1 MKQLAIIDDDPEILK
16 LLEQYLTKNGFEV
29 KAFTDGESFLKA
41 DESDF
46 SLIVLDIGLPGVD
59 GLEVCK
65 RVRQKSN
72 IPIIMLTAA
81 SDDLDRILGLELG
94 SDDYMGK
101 PFNPRELLARIKAL
115 LRRSE
120 IKEEDVDNNIV
131 MNYAARSAFIGG
143 QELELTGTEFD
154 LLCVFHK
161 QIGTVLSRDEIGE
174 LLHGRKI
181 DPLDRSN
188 DTIVSRLR
196 HKLSAHFDG
205 EVMRVFQS
213 IGLSS
218 EITSSSLVNK
228 GMLYKDLKSHTL
240 IDWCRSQDIGPMA

>member
-1 MKQLAIIDDDPEILK
+1 MKQLAIVDDDPEILK
-16 LLEQYLTKNGFEV
+16 LLDQYLTKNGFEV
-29 KAFTDGESFLKA
+29 EAFTDGESFLKK
-41 DESDF
+41 DVNKF
-46 SLIVLDIGLPGVD
+46 SLIVLDIGLPGID

-65 RVRQKSN
+65 RVRQNSN

-143 QELELTGTEFD
+143 KELELTGTEFD

-174 LLHGRKI
+174 LLHGRKV
-181 DPLDRSN
+181 DPLDRSI

-196 HKLSAHFDG
+196 HKLSSHFDG
-205 EVMRVFQS
+205 EIIQS
-213 IGLSS
+213 VRG
-218 EITSSSLVNK
+218 K
-228 GMLYKDLKSHTL
+228 GYVLLLKS
-240 IDWCRSQDIGPMA
+240 

>member
-1 MKQLAIIDDDPEILK
+1 MKHLAIIDDDPEILK

-29 KAFTDGESFLKA
+29 RAFTDGESFLKA

-46 SLIVLDIGLPGVD
+46 SLIVLDIGLPGID

-174 LLHGRKI
+174 MLHGRKI
-181 DPLDRSN
+181 DPLDRSI

-205 EVMRVFQS
+205 EIIQS
-213 IGLSS
+213 VRG
-218 EITSSSLVNK
+218 K
-228 GMLYKDLKSHTL
+228 GYVLLLKS
-240 IDWCRSQDIGPMA
+240 

>member
-16 LLEQYLTKNGFEV
+16 LLDQYLTKNSFEV
-29 KAFTDGESFLKA
+29 DAFTDGESFLKEG
-41 DESDF
+41 ESKY
-46 SLIVLDIGLPGVD
+46 SLIILDIGLPGID

-65 RVRQKSN
+65 KVRQNSN

-120 IKEEDVDNNIV
+120 IKEMDVDNNIV

-143 QELELTGTEFD
+143 KELELTGTEFD

-161 QIGTVLSRDEIGE
+161 QIGKVLSRDEIGE
-174 LLHGRKI
+174 LLHGRRV
-181 DPLDRSN
+181 DPLDRSI

-196 HKLSAHFDG
+196 HKLSSHFDG
-205 EVMRVFQS
+205 EIIQS
-213 IGLSS
+213 VRG
-218 EITSSSLVNK
+218 K
-228 GMLYKDLKSHTL
+228 GYVLLMKS
-240 IDWCRSQDIGPMA
+240 

>member
-16 LLEQYLTKNGFEV
+16 LLDQYLTKNGFEV
-29 KAFTDGESFLKA
+29 EAFTDGESFLKK
-41 DESDF
+41 DVNKF
-46 SLIVLDIGLPGVD
+46 SLIVLDIGLPGID

-65 RVRQKSN
+65 RMRQNSN

-143 QELELTGTEFD
+143 EELELTGTEFD

-174 LLHGRKI
+174 LLHGRKM
-181 DPLDRSN
+181 DPLDRSI

-196 HKLSAHFDG
+196 HKLSSHFDG
-205 EVMRVFQS
+205 EIIQS
-213 IGLSS
+213 VRG
-218 EITSSSLVNK
+218 K
-228 GMLYKDLKSHTL
+228 GYVLLLKS
-240 IDWCRSQDIGPMA
+240 

>member
-16 LLEQYLTKNGFEV
+16 LLDQYLTKNSFEV
-29 KAFTDGESFLKA
+29 DAFTDGESFLKEG
-41 DESDF
+41 ESKY
-46 SLIVLDIGLPGVD
+46 SLIILDIGLPGID

-65 RVRQKSN
+65 KVRQNSN

-120 IKEEDVDNNIV
+120 IKEKDVDNNIV
-131 MNYAARSAFIGG
+131 MNYAARSAFIDGK
-143 QELELTGTEFD
+143 ELELTGTEFD

-161 QIGTVLSRDEIGE
+161 QIGKVLSRDEIGE
-174 LLHGRKI
+174 LLHGRRV
-181 DPLDRSN
+181 DPLDRSI

-196 HKLSAHFDG
+196 HKLSSHFDG
-205 EVMRVFQS
+205 EIIQS
-213 IGLSS
+213 VRG
-218 EITSSSLVNK
+218 K
-228 GMLYKDLKSHTL
+228 GYVLLMKS
-240 IDWCRSQDIGPMA
+240 

>member
-29 KAFTDGESFLKA
+29 RAFTDGESFLKA

-46 SLIVLDIGLPGVD
+46 SLIVLDIGLPGID

-81 SDDLDRILGLELG
+81 SDDLDRILGLELC

-174 LLHGRKI
+174 LLHGRKV
-181 DPLDRSN
+181 DPLDRSI

-196 HKLSAHFDG
+196 HKLSSHFDG
-205 EVMRVFQS
+205 EIIQS
-213 IGLSS
+213 VRG
-218 EITSSSLVNK
+218 K
-228 GMLYKDLKSHTL
+228 GYVLLLKN
-240 IDWCRSQDIGPMA
+240 

>member
-16 LLEQYLTKNGFEV
+16 LLDQYLTKNGFEV
-29 KAFTDGESFLKA
+29 KAFSDGESFLAGDYSK
-41 DESDF
+41 F
-46 SLIVLDIGLPGVD
+46 SLVILDLGLPGID

-65 RVRQKSN
+65 KLRQKSN
-72 IPIIMLTAA
+72 VPIIMLTAA

-131 MNYAARSAFIGG
+131 MNDAARTAFINGE
-143 QELELTGTEFD
+143 ELDLTGTEFD

-174 LLHGRKI
+174 LLHGRKV
-181 DPLDRSN
+181 DPLDRSI

-196 HKLSAHFDG
+196 HKLSNHFKG
-205 EVMRVFQS
+205 EIIQS
-213 IGLSS
+213 VRG
-218 EITSSSLVNK
+218 K
-228 GMLYKDLKSHTL
+228 GYVLLLKN
-240 IDWCRSQDIGPMA
+240 

>member
-1 MKQLAIIDDDPEILK
+1 MKQLAIIDDDLEILK
-16 LLEQYLTKNGFEV
+16 LLDQYLTKNGFEV
-29 KAFTDGESFLKA
+29 EAFTDGESFLKK
-41 DESDF
+41 DVNKF
-46 SLIVLDIGLPGVD
+46 SLIVLDIGLPGID

-65 RVRQKSN
+65 RVRQNSN

-143 QELELTGTEFD
+143 EELELTGTEFD

-174 LLHGRKI
+174 LLHGRKV
-181 DPLDRSN
+181 DPLDRSI

-196 HKLSAHFDG
+196 HKLSSHFDG
-205 EVMRVFQS
+205 EIIQS
-213 IGLSS
+213 VRG
-218 EITSSSLVNK
+218 K
-228 GMLYKDLKSHTL
+228 GYVLLLKS
-240 IDWCRSQDIGPMA
+240 

>member
-1 MKQLAIIDDDPEILK
+1 MKQLAIIDDDPEILR
-16 LLEQYLTKNGFEV
+16 LLDQYLTKNGFEV
-29 KAFTDGESFLKA
+29 DAFTDGESFLKEG
-41 DESDF
+41 ESKY
-46 SLIVLDIGLPGVD
+46 SLIILDIGLPGID

-65 RVRQKSN
+65 KVRQNSN

-120 IKEEDVDNNIV
+120 IKETDVDNNIV

-143 QELELTGTEFD
+143 KELELTGTEFD
-154 LLCVFHK
+154 LLSVFHK
-161 QIGTVLSRDEIGE
+161 QIGKVLSRDEIGE
-174 LLHGRKI
+174 LLHGRRV
-181 DPLDRSN
+181 DPLDRSI

-196 HKLSAHFDG
+196 HKLSSHFDG
-205 EVMRVFQS
+205 EIIQS
-213 IGLSS
+213 VRG
-218 EITSSSLVNK
+218 K
-228 GMLYKDLKSHTL
+228 GYVLLMKS
-240 IDWCRSQDIGPMA
+240 

>member
-16 LLEQYLTKNGFEV
+16 LLDQYLTKNGFEV
-29 KAFTDGESFLKA
+29 DAFTDGESFLKEG
-41 DESDF
+41 ESKY
-46 SLIVLDIGLPGVD
+46 SLIILDIGLPGID

-65 RVRQKSN
+65 RVRQNSN

-120 IKEEDVDNNIV
+120 IKEMDVDNNIV

-143 QELELTGTEFD
+143 KELELTGTEFD

-161 QIGTVLSRDEIGE
+161 QIGKVLSRDEIGE
-174 LLHGRKI
+174 LLHGRRV
-181 DPLDRSN
+181 DPLDRSI

-196 HKLSAHFDG
+196 HKLSSHFDG
-205 EVMRVFQS
+205 EIIQS
-213 IGLSS
+213 VRG
-218 EITSSSLVNK
+218 K
-228 GMLYKDLKSHTL
+228 GYVLLMKS
-240 IDWCRSQDIGPMA
+240 

>member
-16 LLEQYLTKNGFEV
+16 LLDQYLTKNGFEV
-29 KAFTDGESFLKA
+29 EAFTDGESFLKK
-41 DESDF
+41 DVNKF
-46 SLIVLDIGLPGVD
+46 SLIVLDIGLPGID

-65 RVRQKSN
+65 RVRQNSN
-72 IPIIMLTAA
+72 VPIIMLTDA

-143 QELELTGTEFD
+143 KELELTGTEFD

-174 LLHGRKI
+174 LLHGRKV
-181 DPLDRSN
+181 DPLDRSI

-196 HKLSAHFDG
+196 HKLSSHFDG
-205 EVMRVFQS
+205 EIIQS
-213 IGLSS
+213 VRG
-218 EITSSSLVNK
+218 K
-228 GMLYKDLKSHTL
+228 GYVLLLKS
-240 IDWCRSQDIGPMA
+240 

>member
-1 MKQLAIIDDDPEILK
+1 MKQLAIIDNDPEILK

-29 KAFTDGESFLKA
+29 RAFTDGESFLKA

-46 SLIVLDIGLPGVD
+46 SLIVLDIGLPGID

-94 SDDYMGK
+94 SDDYIGK

-174 LLHGRKI
+174 LLHGRKV
-181 DPLDRSN
+181 DPLDRSI

-196 HKLSAHFDG
+196 HKLSSHFDG
-205 EVMRVFQS
+205 EIIQS
-213 IGLSS
+213 VRG
-218 EITSSSLVNK
+218 K
-228 GMLYKDLKSHTL
+228 GYVLLLKN
-240 IDWCRSQDIGPMA
+240 

>member
-16 LLEQYLTKNGFEV
+16 LLDQYLTKNSFEV
-29 KAFTDGESFLKA
+29 DAFTDGESFLREDCSKY
-41 DESDF
+41 
-46 SLIVLDIGLPGVD
+46 SLIILDIGLPGID

-65 RVRQKSN
+65 RVRQNSN

-120 IKEEDVDNNIV
+120 IKEEDVDNSIV
-131 MNYAARSAFIGG
+131 MNHAARSAFIGA
-143 QELELTGTEFD
+143 QELELTATEFD

-161 QIGTVLSRDEIGE
+161 QIGKVLSRDEIGE
-174 LLHGRKI
+174 LLHGRRI
-181 DPLDRSN
+181 DPLDRSI

-196 HKLSAHFDG
+196 HKLSSHFEG
-205 EVMRVFQS
+205 EIIQS
-213 IGLSS
+213 VRG
-218 EITSSSLVNK
+218 K
-228 GMLYKDLKSHTL
+228 GYVLLMKS
-240 IDWCRSQDIGPMA
+240 